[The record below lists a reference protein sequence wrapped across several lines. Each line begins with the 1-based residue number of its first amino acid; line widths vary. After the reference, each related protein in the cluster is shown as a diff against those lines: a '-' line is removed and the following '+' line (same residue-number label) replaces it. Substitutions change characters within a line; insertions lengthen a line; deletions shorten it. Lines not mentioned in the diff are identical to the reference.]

1 MQDFLD
7 FLSWLGFTILAAAV
21 FGFSGVLGTTGLT
34 GPELMTLGLCVSFA
48 GGSSAFLLCRGW
60 VAEQLNCQ
68 AGLGNP
74 HPTGKAWVPPCLSEH
89 KT

>member
-48 GGSSAFLLCRGW
+48 GGSSAFLLCRG
-60 VAEQLNCQ
+60 
-68 AGLGNP
+68 LGRRAT
-74 HPTGKAWVPPCLSEH
+74 HLSSWIGQSVSDRQSLSASLVERA
-89 KT
+89 

>member
-48 GGSSAFLLCRGW
+48 GGSSAFLLCRGLGRR
-60 VAEQLNCQ
+60 ATQLSSWIGQ
-68 AGLGNP
+68 SASDRQSLG
-74 HPTGKAWVPPCLSEH
+74 ASRFERA
-89 KT
+89 